1 MFLIMQKEC
10 EKLKGCPF
18 FNEKMKNMPAT
29 ASGYKRKFCLGN
41 NTTCARYIVSQ
52 KLGNVEELQ
61 GLFPNQ
67 FNRVEGI
74 LNKYAT
80 V

>member
-1 MFLIMQKEC
+1 MEKEC

-18 FNEKMKNMPAT
+18 FNEKMQNMPAT
-29 ASGYKRKFCLGN
+29 ANGYKRKFCLGD
-41 NTTCARYIVSQ
+41 NTNCARYIVSQ
-52 KLGNVEELQ
+52 KLGPVDELK

-67 FNRVEGI
+67 FNRVEEI
-74 LNKYAT
+74 LKKYAT